1 LQGIYKYYI
10 KGENDMDIDGFRK
23 GYLTMAEMLDAFRI
37 FPRLLVL
44 GYTFILYD
52 TITWYMDLKPMLID
66 NCDVELLGQTCI
78 ALAPSTQHAAL
89 VTAVVGVAAAIFG
102 LYANSG
108 RKWNGFTP
116 WSKKKEEPTDSA

>member
-1 LQGIYKYYI
+1 
-10 KGENDMDIDGFRK
+10 MDIDRFRK
-23 GYLTMAEMLDAFRI
+23 FYLAFGEMLDAFRI
-37 FPRLLVL
+37 FPRLLVA
-44 GYTFILYD
+44 GYTYILYD
-52 TITWYMDLKPMLID
+52 TISWYMDLKPVLVEG
-66 NCDVELLGQTCI
+66 CVVELLGQTCI

-116 WSKKKEEPTDSA
+116 WGKKKVETPEE